1 MTPERLRP
9 DSSRGGVTPLR
20 SVLGWTGVSDNDE
33 GSGPEIIDL
42 EDTLM
47 IRTVRMICMMVIVI

>member
-47 IRTVRMICMMVIVI
+47 IRTVRMI